1 MLWSRVDR
9 FYRANLN
16 DVAEIH
22 HQDPITDELH
32 DVQIMR
38 DEQIRQVQLLLQLHE
53 EIQHLR
59 FDRFIE
65 GRNGLIENDQAR
77 SQSQGTGNV
86 HALLLPT
93 GEFVR
98 IARPEQLRVK
108 ANCPQEVTCQGS
120 GRRGFGAMH
129 ARSVGDGVMDWHT
142 RVERGVRVL
151 EDHLDIATEFP
162 QRYTVPGL
170 YCLTI
175 KNELPRVR
183 LHEMQY

>member
-1 MLWSRVDR
+1 
-9 FYRANLN
+9 
-16 DVAEIH
+16 
-22 HQDPITDELH
+22 
-32 DVQIMR
+32 QIMR

-65 GRNGLIENDQAR
+65 GRDSLIENDQAR

-93 GEFVR
+93 GEVVW
-98 IARPEQLRVK
+98 IAWPEQIRVK
-108 ANCPQEVTCQGS
+108 AHWPQEVTCQGS

-129 ARSVGDGVMDWHT
+129 ARSVGDGVLDWHT

-162 QRYTVPGL
+162 QRHTVSGMH
-170 YCLTI
+170 CLAV

-183 LHEMQY
+183 LREM